1 MYPAIMQTI
10 SAERDR
16 AMREQAAAWRRA
28 REARSVIQARPA
40 RIPFALIARFARN
53 ARSLPRQK
61 RLQGSEAVLPA
72 IFGVNLPAA
81 MSRFSLSHRPGASAM
96 TLSEESILTLG

>member
-61 RLQGSEAVLPA
+61 RLQGSEA
-72 IFGVNLPAA
+72 
-81 MSRFSLSHRPGASAM
+81 SLRPYLRRELAGRDVQVQ
-96 TLSEESILTLG
+96 LVP